1 MTIRTVLIL
10 CVLLFSACTAAGGR
24 HPASGSEHGT
34 SRAAEVE
41 EPQELKGEEKQ
52 VEAKK
57 DVKPII
63 QSATVDLSELKT
75 LAAVIGKVSGRKIV
89 YVGEFHDHYSHHAV
103 QLEVIKGLHAK
114 NPKIAVGMEM
124 FQRPFQ
130 QVLDEYIGA
139 SIDEREFLKRS
150 EYFKRWVFD
159 YNLYKPILD
168 FCREQK
174 LPVVALNVRREL
186 TEKVSKGGVDS
197 LTEEERREIPAE
209 MDLTDQEYRVRLK
222 EVFERHGNAEAK
234 SFDYFFQAQ
243 VLWDEAMARSVDEYL
258 NGRPDHQM
266 VVLAGGGHLAHG
278 SGIPK
283 RVHRR
288 NGRDY
293 AIVLNDVDV
302 EEGIADYLVFPPRQ
316 EGASS
321 PKLMALLKEQDGKVT
336 VSGFTR
342 GSVSEKAGLRR
353 GDVILSMDGETVRN
367 MGDIRSVLFYRK
379 KGEALVVKAL
389 RPRFLLKNREVLVE
403 VKL

>member
-1 MTIRTVLIL
+1 MLIRTVLML
-10 CVLLFSACTAAGGR
+10 CVLLFSACSSAGGR
-24 HPASGSEHGT
+24 HPASGPEHGP
-34 SRAAEVE
+34 SRAAD
-41 EPQELKGEEKQ
+41 PQEQKGDEKQ
-52 VEAKK
+52 EEAKK
-57 DVKPII
+57 DVKPLI
-63 QSATVDLSELKT
+63 QSAAVDLSDLKS
-75 LAAVIGKVSGRKIV
+75 LAAVIEKVRDRKIV

-130 QVLDEYIGA
+130 QVLDEYIA
-139 SIDEREFLKRS
+139 SSIDEREFLKRS

-159 YNLYKPILD
+159 YTLYKPILD
-168 FCREQK
+168 YCREQK
-174 LPVVALNVRREL
+174 IPVVALNVRREL

-197 LTEEERREIPAE
+197 LTDEEKKEIPAE
-209 MDLTDQEYRVRLK
+209 MDLTDQEYRARLK

-243 VLWDEAMARSVDEYL
+243 VLWDEAMAASVDDYL
-258 NGRPDHQM
+258 KGRPDHQM

-293 AIVLNDVDV
+293 AIILNDVDV
-302 EEGIADYLVFPPRQ
+302 EEGVADYLVFPPRQ
-316 EGASS
+316 EGDPS
-321 PKLMALLKEQDGKVT
+321 PKMMAMLKEQDGKV
-336 VSGFTR
+336 VVAGFSR
-342 GSVSEKAGLRR
+342 GSVSEKAGLRK
-353 GDVILSMDGETVRN
+353 GDVILSLDGEAVRS
-367 MGDIRSVLFYRK
+367 MEDIRFALFYKK
-379 KGEALVVKAL
+379 KGEVLAVKAL
-389 RPRFLLKNREVLVE
+389 RPRFLFKDREVHVE